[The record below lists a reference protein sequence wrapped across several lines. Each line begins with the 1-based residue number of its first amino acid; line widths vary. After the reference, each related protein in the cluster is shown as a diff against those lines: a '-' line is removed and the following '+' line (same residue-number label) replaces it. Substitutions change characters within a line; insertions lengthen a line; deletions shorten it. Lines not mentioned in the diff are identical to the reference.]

1 MPEINTAQSLSPYI
15 AGYGTDIL
23 GKASALSNIPYTPYG
38 GNRVAEFTPLQRQ
51 AFEGIGSLAGYSPM
65 DYSDPSKFMSP
76 YQQNVTD
83 IALREA
89 RRQSDISGQANA
101 ARAVQ
106 QGAFGGSRHGL
117 VEAERERNLQQ
128 QLGDIQAKGLQ
139 SSFESARQGQYLQ
152 DLANR
157 AGQTMGI
164 DRLRALYEAGAKQQ
178 NLEQKGLDIDYG
190 TFKEERDFPYQQL
203 RFAKEM
209 MGNLPMTALAGTAP
223 TDWMSTLGGIG
234 GLLAN
239 NPDALKNVFGN
250 IGSNF
255 SNLFG
260 VRGDTPN
267 PSDYGNFTPA
277 MFGDML

>member
-1 MPEINTAQSLSPYI
+1 MSDSVTTTGISPYLS
-15 AGYGTDIL
+15 GYVGEML
-23 GKASALSNIPYTPYG
+23 GKGQALANTSYLPYG
-38 GNRVAEFTPLQRQ
+38 GERLAGFQPLQNR
-51 AFEGIGSLAGYSPM
+51 AFEGIASLADYTPM

-139 SSFESARQGQYLQ
+139 SAFTSAQQGQYLQ

-157 AGQTMGI
+157 AGQTLGI
-164 DRLRALYEAGAKQQ
+164 DRARALFGLGTKQQ
-178 NLEQKGLDIDYG
+178 EQEQKGLDLDYG
-190 TFKEERDFPYQQL
+190 TFSEAREFPYKQL
-203 RFAKEM
+203 RFQRELLS
-209 MGNLPMTALAGTAP
+209 GVPMTSTSVTGP
-223 TDWMSTLGGIG
+223 GTDWASTALGIA
-234 GLLAN
+234 GLLGR
-239 NPDALKNVFGN
+239 NPDAVKNVFGN
-250 IGSNF
+250 LG
-255 SNLFG
+255 NLFG
-260 VRGDTPN
+260 VSGDTPN

-277 MFGDML
+277 MYGNML